1 MTTSLSANRGN
12 PFLTNMVQSVQIVI
26 SPKVG
31 YPGNADFTKRHE
43 AVTEGEKA
51 ALAALPK
58 IQGTIT
64 RLKQEGRTD

>member
-43 AVTEGEKA
+43 AVIEGEK
-51 ALAALPK
+51 AALPK

-64 RLKQEGRTD
+64 RVKQEGRID